1 MEELSLVS
9 VVIVTYNSASTIV
22 ETLDSIYEQTY
33 KKIELVISDD
43 CSTDSTLSI
52 CEEWIEGHRD
62 RFENVRLLKVEKNT
76 GISANLNRA
85 IREAGGVWIK
95 SLAGDDLLAP
105 NCIDECFT
113 FVKREKAQI
122 CMVRLHLF
130 DGDETYNREFEIS
143 LDNDMYRF
151 LRMNNRED
159 QYRRVLYKHILPG
172 PGIFYSKELW
182 KVIGGFDEKYPNF
195 EEYSFELK
203 VLEREKV
210 YFLDKPLVWW
220 RQRDGSLTHS
230 PKSQATW
237 EDILFFKKVRRPLLI
252 KNHQFLHFIDA
263 SVFYLLKERIEF
275 NNASQLYKL
284 LWLFSPLAY
293 IRIIKS
299 FRHIV

>member
-1 MEELSLVS
+1 M
-9 VVIVTYNSASTIV
+9 
-22 ETLDSIYEQTY
+22 
-33 KKIELVISDD
+33 
-43 CSTDSTLSI
+43 
-52 CEEWIEGHRD
+52 
-62 RFENVRLLKVEKNT
+62 
-76 GISANLNRA
+76 
-85 IREAGGVWIK
+85 
-95 SLAGDDLLAP
+95 
-105 NCIDECFT
+105 
-113 FVKREKAQI
+113 
-122 CMVRLHLF
+122 
-130 DGDETYNREFEIS
+130 
-143 LDNDMYRF
+143 
-151 LRMNNRED
+151 
-159 QYRRVLYKHILPG
+159 
-172 PGIFYSKELW
+172 
-182 KVIGGFDEKYPNF
+182 
-195 EEYSFELK
+195 
-203 VLEREKV
+203 LEREKV